1 MSQPINSEQEAS
13 VKKFVDEWAT
23 AERQNDATA
32 LAGILENGYLGV
44 GPRGFVLTKED
55 WLQRY
60 KSGDLH
66 NDAFNFDEAKIRLY
80 GDTAVVIGRQIQ
92 KTKYQGQEVPGGE
105 FRTTLVL
112 VKQQGRWQL
121 ASLQLSP
128 ILGRP

>member
-1 MSQPINSEQEAS
+1 MSQIINSELETQ
-13 VKKFVDEWAT
+13 VKRFLDEWTA
-23 AERQNDATA
+23 AERRNDAAA
-32 LAGILENGYLGV
+32 LAGLLENGYLGV

-66 NDAFNFDEAKIRLY
+66 NDTFNFDEAKVRFY
-80 GDTAVVIGRQIQ
+80 GDTAIVIGRQTQ

-112 VKQQGRWQL
+112 VKSQNRWQL